1 VWFVYL
7 YLGPCALWVQE
18 QVTRKGL
25 MTAMEIKGSWDPGI
39 GSGLWSGS
47 VGKYF
52 LLKDEEKEVVGANCL
67 GNLGQRPIDFD
78 KYEVCIEPNRAERG
92 NVNIAV
98 KAKAD
103 HTMCVS
109 SETLVARY

>member
-7 YLGPCALWVQE
+7 YLGSCALWVQE

-25 MTAMEIKGSWDPGI
+25 MIAMEIRGSWDPGI

-52 LLKDEEKEVVGANCL
+52 LKDEEK
-67 GNLGQRPIDFD
+67 
-78 KYEVCIEPNRAERG
+78 
-92 NVNIAV
+92 
-98 KAKAD
+98 
-103 HTMCVS
+103 
-109 SETLVARY
+109 